1 MVWLYVPLLTILN
14 EKKKNG
20 EKIIVRMLPG
30 NNFSSHL
37 VNPDNRKFGQR
48 GKVSVYLN
56 TPIHDE

>member
-37 VNPDNRKFGQR
+37 VNPDNRKFGQKEER
-48 GKVSVYLN
+48 LVY
-56 TPIHDE
+56 I